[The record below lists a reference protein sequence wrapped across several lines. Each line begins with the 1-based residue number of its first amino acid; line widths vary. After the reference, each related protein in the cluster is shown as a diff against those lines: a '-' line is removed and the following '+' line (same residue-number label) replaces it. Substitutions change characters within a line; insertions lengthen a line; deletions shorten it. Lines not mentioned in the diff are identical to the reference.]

1 MWRDYPDQSADM
13 TGRPIIA
20 WSREGHGQSDPLTKH
35 RDALYLHQEADRFPA
50 RLDGLHIER
59 AHLLGHGS

>member
-1 MWRDYPDQSADM
+1 M